1 MSIELNENKINP
13 TDTENKNEQKIKEN
27 EHTINIFIDA
37 NYCEKCSVIYS
48 NEIKCL
54 KHQKYNYK
62 IELSPSEIGKRM
74 YENTIDN
81 YKNNNFEKIDKV
93 YINSRKNL
101 ISLIHKISTRMNF
114 KSQTYFLAIYLL
126 DIIFSNEESIELIN
140 NKKVNYDKLSLS
152 CLLISSKYCENDPII
167 PDLTSYIK
175 AFDISNFY
183 IQHITIDELLEYEVL
198 SLQLL
203 KYKLNYYTIYDF
215 ISFFFCHGIIV
226 QEQFEDLND
235 DLKNK
240 KILEKIYIKSRDYL
254 DEIINKDLS
263 LKFNSCFL
271 AIFIFEKT
279 IKETI
284 KKDFEKDYLSE
295 IFERIYKIN
304 YKNENEYKEIEKI
317 LNKVDEKENKKDIK
331 KEISALIFKQH
342 EYYSPRN
349 IINTYKENALLNSRN
364 NHKSKNFISS
374 IINRQQ
380 SSENKSEK
388 KLISKSTFSSLTNS
402 YKTDSQ
408 KTLTSSLYINNNN
421 LFTSKL
427 RTMNSYKPYNYN
439 YNINCTF
446 NNNNYYYG
454 NLKGTNDNY
463 LNKTHQIFNMTNN
476 SHTFLKKNNP
486 STIIINNN
494 ININIGNIYSNNSK
508 NYNHNYTSLT
518 NKKYYNNNN
527 YNIKG
532 NYPLNFFKYDR
543 KYN

>member
-1 MSIELNENKINP
+1 MKTEKNENKI
-13 TDTENKNEQKIKEN
+13 TVKEN
-27 EHTINIFIDA
+27 ENYNIFNDILKEHKINYNIDK
-37 NYCEKCSVIYS
+37 NFCEECSVIYS
-48 NEIKCL
+48 IDIKCL
-54 KHQKYNYK
+54 KHYKYNYK
-62 IELSPSEIGKRM
+62 IELSPIEICKNM
-74 YENTIDN
+74 NENTIDN
-81 YKNNNFEKIDKV
+81 YKNNNFEKIDKC
-93 YINSRKNL
+93 YLEKRKKL
-101 ISLIHKISTRMNF
+101 CSLIYITSLKMNF
-114 KSQTYFLAIYLL
+114 RSQTFFLSIYFL
-126 DIIFSNEESIELIN
+126 DVIFSNEESIKIIKNEKIN
-140 NKKVNYDKLSLS
+140 YENLSLS
-152 CLLISSKYCENDPII
+152 CLLIASKYCENDPFI
-167 PDLTSYIK
+167 PILSSYKK
-175 AFDISNFY
+175 AFEISSFY
-183 IQHITIDELLEYEVL
+183 FQNVLKEEIVYYEIL
-198 SLQLL
+198 ALKLL

-279 IKETI
+279 IKEMI

-439 YNINCTF
+439 YNINSTF

-518 NKKYYNNNN
+518 NKKYYNSNN

>member
-1 MSIELNENKINP
+1 MSIELNENKIIPN
-13 TDTENKNEQKIKEN
+13 DTENKNEQKIKEN

-279 IKETI
+279 IKEMI

-439 YNINCTF
+439 YNINSTF

-463 LNKTHQIFNMTNN
+463 LNKTHQIY
-476 SHTFLKKNNP
+476 
-486 STIIINNN
+486 I
-494 ININIGNIYSNNSK
+494 
-508 NYNHNYTSLT
+508 
-518 NKKYYNNNN
+518 
-527 YNIKG
+527 
-532 NYPLNFFKYDR
+532 
-543 KYN
+543 

>member
-13 TDTENKNEQKIKEN
+13 TDTENKNEQKIKEK
-27 EHTINIFIDA
+27 EHIINIFIDA

-364 NHKSKNFISS
+364 NHKSKN
-374 IINRQQ
+374 
-380 SSENKSEK
+380 
-388 KLISKSTFSSLTNS
+388 
-402 YKTDSQ
+402 
-408 KTLTSSLYINNNN
+408 NN

-439 YNINCTF
+439 YNINSTF

-518 NKKYYNNNN
+518 NKKYYNSNN